1 MFPKIVILCVVYGFH
16 IGFLD
21 CAIPVITDF
30 LSVPTTVKAKENH
43 TVLLPCYLNTGS
55 SGDGA
60 YAITIKWYKDKEL
73 LVDSS
78 DPELNMPEGHM
89 LWSNGSL
96 EILKVQPADTGEYVC
111 EIVRPSPWST
121 VRQSHAIEV
130 MHPPAVSPFP
140 PTGFLQVKLG
150 EEVRISCTTSGV
162 PYPIISWNFQDEELK
177 LIDHRE
183 MLKFT
188 ASDRHLA
195 GIYECIAING
205 VGEPAS
211 AQIELNIIYP
221 PELMTSRSWIHTA
234 PSHRTQLEC
243 KVSADPQAMVTW
255 LKGEIPVPLDSRV
268 VSLIDGD
275 KHTLLIRN
283 VQRSDFGIYT
293 CRAIN
298 ELGQGEITIQLSGVP
313 NPGVFKKTDDK
324 SMAGQNSYK
333 LIWEVDS
340 YTPIIEY
347 NLWFRL
353 YRPRSGLS
361 KPDWTKLTIPTEH
374 NSGPVYSKAYTIK
387 GLKEGTVYE
396 ALLVS
401 RNRYGWS
408 KPSPILRFATLGA
421 DVSND
426 LATPVQI
433 HTQDDNNI
441 IPLDLTSSAITNL
454 CNKFIII
461 PLFLIIVKN
470 CDCNIVTL

>member
-1 MFPKIVILCVVYGFH
+1 MFSKVAVLAVFGVIFFSFSDGALPVV
-16 IGFLD
+16 
-21 CAIPVITDF
+21 TEF
-30 LSVPTTVKAKENH
+30 LSVPTTVKARENNS
-43 TVLLPCYLNTGS
+43 VLLPCYLNTGS
-55 SGDGA
+55 NGDGA
-60 YAITIKWYKDKEL
+60 YAVTIKWIKNKEL

-78 DPELNMPEGHM
+78 DPEMHLPDRIM
-89 LWSNGSL
+89 LWNNGSL
-96 EILKVQPADTGEYVC
+96 EIINAQPQDTGEYVC
-111 EIVRPSPWST
+111 EIIRPSPWST

-130 MHPPAVSPFP
+130 MHPPSVSPFP

-150 EEVRISCTTSGV
+150 EEVRISCTPSGV
-162 PYPIISWNFQDEELK
+162 PYPIITWNFQDEELE
-177 LIDHRE
+177 LMDHRE

-188 ASDRHLA
+188 ALDRHMA
-195 GIYECIAING
+195 GIYECIAVNG
-205 VGEPAS
+205 VGEPATAS
-211 AQIELNIIYP
+211 IELNIIYP

-234 PSHRTQLEC
+234 PSHRVQLEC
-243 KVSADPQAMVTW
+243 KVSADPQATVTW
-255 LKGEIPVPLDSRV
+255 LKGEIAVPLNSRV
-268 VSLIDGD
+268 ISLVDGD

-283 VQRSDFGIYT
+283 VQRGDFGIYT

-298 ELGQGEITIQLSGVP
+298 ELGQGEVTIQLSGVP
-313 NPGVFKKTDDK
+313 NPGVFKKTDEK
-324 SMAGQNSYK
+324 SMADTNSYK

-361 KPDWTKLTIPTEH
+361 KPDWTKLTIPTEY

-387 GLKEGTVYE
+387 GLKEGTIYE

-426 LATPVQI
+426 LVSPEEI
-433 HTQDDNNI
+433 HTQDEDNG
-441 IPLDLTSSAITNL
+441 IPLDLTSSASNCL
-454 CNKFIII
+454 KSGIILVLVVNI
-461 PLFLIIVKN
+461 CFDIIS
-470 CDCNIVTL
+470 

>member
-1 MFPKIVILCVVYGFH
+1 
-16 IGFLD
+16 
-21 CAIPVITDF
+21 
-30 LSVPTTVKAKENH
+30 
-43 TVLLPCYLNTGS
+43 
-55 SGDGA
+55 
-60 YAITIKWYKDKEL
+60 
-73 LVDSS
+73 
-78 DPELNMPEGHM
+78 M

-96 EILKVQPADTGEYVC
+96 EIFRVQPEDTGEYVC
-111 EIVRPSPWST
+111 EIIRPKPWST
-121 VRQSHAIEV
+121 VKQTHAIEV
-130 MHPPAVSPFP
+130 MHPPSVSPFP

-150 EEVRISCTTSGV
+150 EEVRISCTPSGV
-162 PYPIISWNFQDEELK
+162 PYPIVSWNFQNEELK

-188 ASDRHLA
+188 ASDRYLA
-195 GIYECIAING
+195 GVYECSAVNG
-205 VGEPAS
+205 VGEAAT

-234 PSHRTQLEC
+234 PTHRAQLEC

-255 LKGEIPVPLDSRV
+255 LKGEVPVPLDSRV
-268 VSLIDGD
+268 VSLVDGD
-275 KHTLLIRN
+275 KYTLLIRN
-283 VQRSDFGIYT
+283 VQKSDFGIYT

-313 NPGVFKKTDDK
+313 NPGVFKKTDDNAL
-324 SMAGQNSYK
+324 AGKNSYK

-353 YRPRSGLS
+353 YRPKTGLS

-387 GLKEGTVYE
+387 GLKEGTIYE

-408 KPSPILRFATLGA
+408 KPSPILRFGTLGA

-433 HTQDDNNI
+433 HTQDDSNI
-441 IPLDLTSSAITNL
+441 IPLDLTASSSCIHSGSVLITL
-454 CNKFIII
+454 LISVITCNNII
-461 PLFLIIVKN
+461 FVG
-470 CDCNIVTL
+470 